1 MLLDLLRG
9 EGGELRGGHG
19 PGHHGGE
26 HLDLAQVR
34 VAALLVV
41 LDDGD
46 LQEEGAHQL
55 VVDVLQGDLHPA
67 RGLLQLH
74 HLNLLQ
80 VVEVG
85 SHSKKRICILN

>member
-1 MLLDLLRG
+1 MFHLLRG
-9 EGGELRGGHG
+9 ELSMISSGDSL
-19 PGHHGGE
+19 GHHRTE
-26 HLDLAQVR
+26 DLHLSQVS

-55 VVDVLQGDLHPA
+55 VVDVLQRDLHPA
-67 RGLLQLH
+67 GRLLQLH

-85 SHSKKRICILN
+85 SHSGKRKFI